1 MLVPASL
8 DEPFEGITG
17 DDWVNGSFGGIEVFS
32 EKLHRLEIV
41 SIKGKRIDW
50 ISDSDENEV
59 VFLLGSRFR
68 VINKLGRGF
77 FELRELG

>member
-1 MLVPASL
+1 M
-8 DEPFEGITG
+8 
-17 DDWVNGSFGGIEVFS
+17 FS